1 MRKLIIYHAISFY
14 QTLVC
19 VVHSCIQE
27 ESEKVLLFTT
37 SIKENVDTRELEKF
51 FSKVIYINI
60 REGFED
66 RSKYQELV
74 INYFDSILEKNEIV
88 IDENTMIYSGGS
100 HYNFGTYL
108 SIKQFPFYY
117 IEEACGLLS
126 DAEHVRNIDRNNRA
140 EVDII
145 DELGL
150 YDATSQYIVGIICNV
165 NEQRDGYMNPKMI
178 HFDTLQQMKELDVRT
193 IQNIMKIF
201 GTVEK
206 LVVPQNCVVFLSQH
220 YANLNM
226 MSYERQA
233 LLYGLVFD
241 YFLSDKNILI
251 KKHPADFMAYEAI
264 YPKVQVIKESF
275 LSEFIPFIMS
285 PIPRMVGT
293 ISSTGINALRS
304 VFEESIEFDF
314 DFEEVF
320 ESIHKIYFAVVFSLT
335 IGKTKTVSY
344 IGLNTKVLD
353 NLCRYAIGNGFGVAL
368 KMIHSLS
375 DIEAESVLLVD
386 RMEEELFTG
395 MSREEI
401 AEYFVRKCP
410 AKNIVFIN
418 SNKDYLFYSPKY
430 KSFSENI
437 VPIVIKKKNL
447 GLNRDYEMY
456 DDFTDETIYVLSKE
470 ERARQMAI
478 NFHHSKQLDN
488 LKVELQVDGFETEEQ
503 MKISVLQ
510 GMLEATEQRLLYYMK
525 ICKEQ
530 EELLKIRK

>member
-1 MRKLIIYHAISFY
+1 
-14 QTLVC
+14 
-19 VVHSCIQE
+19 
-27 ESEKVLLFTT
+27 
-37 SIKENVDTRELEKF
+37 
-51 FSKVIYINI
+51 
-60 REGFED
+60 
-66 RSKYQELV
+66 
-74 INYFDSILEKNEIV
+74 
-88 IDENTMIYSGGS
+88 
-100 HYNFGTYL
+100 
-108 SIKQFPFYY
+108 
-117 IEEACGLLS
+117 
-126 DAEHVRNIDRNNRA
+126 
-140 EVDII
+140 
-145 DELGL
+145 
-150 YDATSQYIVGIICNV
+150 
-165 NEQRDGYMNPKMI
+165 MNPKMI

-368 KMIHSLS
+368 KMIDSLS